1 MVLGGTPLLLV
12 IASSYGDEIVFRAY
26 LFVLPVAAL
35 FAATVWFPPRKEPP
49 KLIATI
55 TLALVLLGLSA
66 ASLVSMHGN
75 DIHTIF
81 TGDEVAAATV
91 MYDSAPPGSVVI
103 QLTNSYPTKFKN
115 YENLAELDVASF
127 SQAAKDRFLSDPPT
141 WFARW
146 LEEGDYTDGYVL
158 ITRSQRAEIDR
169 KGNLPPG
176 SVDFIIDRLKASR
189 RFEVLYD
196 SDDAILLQKTV
207 QSQ

>member
-1 MVLGGTPLLLV
+1 
-12 IASSYGDEIVFRAY
+12 
-26 LFVLPVAAL
+26 
-35 FAATVWFPPRKEPP
+35 
-49 KLIATI
+49 
-55 TLALVLLGLSA
+55 
-66 ASLVSMHGN
+66 
-75 DIHTIF
+75 
-81 TGDEVAAATV
+81 

-127 SQAAKDRFLSDPPT
+127 SQAAKDRFLSDPPN
-141 WFARW
+141 WFAKW
-146 LEEGDYTDGYVL
+146 LEEGDYTEGYVL